1 MTNPTDTYFK
11 LILAL
16 LFEKQRKLQ
25 AAYFASILKVARFA
39 AVERSKGKT
48 FSLANYPRLKQT
60 IDAQV
65 KKLNDKVH
73 IEVVNGIDR
82 AWSLSDDKNKV
93 FVDQAL
99 KGLELSPKAKKIY
112 YDSHIGAKESFLK
125 QRIAGL
131 DISDRVWNTTDQFRN
146 ELEIGVQQ
154 GITTGESARDMAKRM
169 QKYLLVPDN
178 RFRDVEDEAL
188 RKELIRKAAK
198 NHPGQGV
205 YRSSYKNALRL
216 TRDQINRAYR
226 TADQERW
233 QGQSFVVGIRIS
245 LSNGHPLKPENE
257 ICEQLAGDYPKDY
270 IWRGNHVAC
279 MCHATPILISAKERT
294 EMRAALMNGE
304 QWSGKSE
311 NEVTDVPENFKNWIR
326 DNAERIAGLKSVPDI
341 IKLNEKYI
349 PKGAIKKL
357 K

>member
-1 MTNPTDTYFK
+1 MDNITDKYSK

-25 AAYFASILKVARFA
+25 AAYFASIWEVAQYA
-39 AVERSKGKT
+39 ARERSRGKT

-65 KKLNDKVH
+65 KKLNDRVH

-112 YDSHIGAKESFLK
+112 YDSHVAVKESFLK

-131 DISDRVWNTTDQFRN
+131 NLSDRVWNTADQFRN
-146 ELEIGVQQ
+146 ELEIGVHQ
-154 GITTGESARDMAKRM
+154 GIGTGESAREMAKRM
-169 QKYLLVPDN
+169 RKYLRVPDN
-178 RFRDVEDEAL
+178 TFRHVEDETL
-188 RKELIRKAAK
+188 RKQLKAKAAQSY
-198 NHPGQGV
+198 GGRGI

-216 TRDQINRAYR
+216 TRDQINTAYR
-226 TADQERW
+226 TADFERW
-233 QGQSFVVGIRIS
+233 QTQPFVVGTEVS
-245 LSNGHPLKPENE
+245 LSNNHPLKPEHE
-257 ICEQLAGDYPKDY
+257 MCEQLAGKYPKGFKW
-270 IWRGNHVAC
+270 IGWHIQC
-279 MCHATPILISAKERT
+279 LCHATPILISTKERT
-294 EMRAALMNGE
+294 EMRAALINGE
-304 QWSGKSE
+304 EWAGKSD

-326 DNAERIAGLKSVPDI
+326 DNADRIAGLKSVPDI

-349 PKGAIKKL
+349 PKGTIKK
-357 K
+357 